1 VRLRLLLPFLLIGM
15 SACGSSS
22 ADNASSNASQCP
34 DESTKGSLVVLAASS
49 MAPVFANAEEQFLT
63 THPCVTDVSFSYG
76 SSATL
81 AAQIV
86 NGSPADVF
94 ISASE
99 KTMNTVSD
107 SGRTVNTTL
116 FARNSGEIMVNATSR
131 FADTVP
137 NIANLSESSNPGIK
151 VGLCVTTA
159 PCGVLA
165 DSILE
170 KSGST
175 RRAIA
180 DTETPSV
187 EDLVSK
193 IETGELDAGIVYH
206 SDCVN
211 AQKNKRA
218 LCVSIPA
225 DKNSTNSYYVA
236 ALNTRN
242 ATQQFVDFVS
252 SPTFTTSLQSK
263 YGFLAP

>member
-1 VRLRLLLPFLLIGM
+1 M

-22 ADNASSNASQCP
+22 ADNESSKASQCP
-34 DESTKGSLVVLAASS
+34 DESTRGSLVVLAASS
-49 MAPVFANAEEQFLT
+49 MAPALADSHEQFLAE
-63 THPCVTDVSFSYG
+63 HPCVINVAYSYG

-99 KTMNTVSD
+99 KTMNIVVN
-107 SGRTVNTTL
+107 SGRTVSSTL
-116 FARNSGEIMVNATSR
+116 FARNTGEIMVNTASR
-131 FADTVP
+131 FAG
-137 NIANLSESSNPGIK
+137 NITEVATLSKSSNPGIK

-159 PCGVLA
+159 PCGALA

-170 KSGST
+170 KSGSE
-175 RRAIA
+175 RRTLT
-180 DTETPSV
+180 DTESPSV

-193 IETGELDAGIVYH
+193 IEMGELDAGIVYH

-211 AQKNKRA
+211 AQKKKRT

-225 DKNSTNSYYVA
+225 DRNSTNSYYVA
-236 ALNTRN
+236 AINARN
-242 ATQQFVDFVS
+242 VTQQFVDFVS
-252 SPTFTTSLQSK
+252 SPAFTTSLQSK

>member
-1 VRLRLLLPFLLIGM
+1 
-15 SACGSSS
+15 
-22 ADNASSNASQCP
+22 
-34 DESTKGSLVVLAASS
+34 
-49 MAPVFANAEEQFLT
+49 MAPVFAEAEEQFLVE
-63 THPCVTDVSFSYG
+63 HPCVTDVSFSYG

-107 SGRTVNTTL
+107 SGQAVTTTL
-116 FARNSGEIMVNATSR
+116 FARNSGEIMVNTASR
-131 FADTVP
+131 FADKVTSLV
-137 NIANLSESSNPGIK
+137 NLSKSSNPGIK

-159 PCGVLA
+159 PCGALA

-170 KSGST
+170 KSGSD
-175 RRAIA
+175 RWALA
-180 DTETPSV
+180 DTESPSV

-193 IETGELDAGIVYH
+193 IEMGELDAGIVYH
-206 SDCVN
+206 SDCVSV
-211 AQKNKRA
+211 QKSKRV

-225 DKNSTNSYYVA
+225 DMNSTNSYYVA

-242 ATQQFVDFVS
+242 VTQQFVDFVS
-252 SPTFTTSLQSK
+252 SPAFTTSLQSK

>member
-1 VRLRLLLPFLLIGM
+1 
-15 SACGSSS
+15 
-22 ADNASSNASQCP
+22 
-34 DESTKGSLVVLAASS
+34 VLAASS
-49 MAPVFANAEEQFLT
+49 MAPVFAEAEEQFLAE
-63 THPCVTDVSFSYG
+63 HPCLTNVSFSYG

-94 ISASE
+94 VSASE

-116 FARNSGEIMVNATSR
+116 FARNSGEIMVNTASR
-131 FADTVP
+131 FVDKIMSLAD
-137 NIANLSESSNPGIK
+137 LSESSNPGIK
-151 VGLCVTTA
+151 VGLCVATA
-159 PCGVLA
+159 PCGALA
-165 DSILE
+165 DTILGNAE
-170 KSGST
+170 ISRKE
-175 RRAIA
+175 IA
-180 DTETPSV
+180 DTESPSV

-193 IETGELDAGIVYH
+193 IEMGELDAGIVYH

-218 LCVSIPA
+218 VCVPIPSDVNA
-225 DKNSTNSYYVA
+225 TNSYYVA

-242 ATQQFVDFVS
+242 VTQQFVDLVS
-252 SPTFTTSLQSK
+252 SPAFTTSLQSK

>member
-1 VRLRLLLPFLLIGM
+1 VRLLLPFLLIGM

-22 ADNASSNASQCP
+22 TGNSSSKASQCS

-49 MAPVFANAEEQFLT
+49 MAPVFADAEEQFRT
-63 THPCVTDVSFSYG
+63 THPCVTDISFSYG

-94 ISASE
+94 VSASE
-99 KTMNTVSD
+99 RTMNTVSD
-107 SGRTVNTTL
+107 SGQAVNTTL

-131 FADTVP
+131 FADTVTSL
-137 NIANLSESSNPGIK
+137 ANLSKSSNPGIK

-159 PCGVLA
+159 PCGALA

-175 RRAIA
+175 RRALA
-180 DTETPSV
+180 DTESPSV
-187 EDLVSK
+187 EDVVSK
-193 IETGELDAGIVYH
+193 IEMGELDAGIVYH
-206 SDCVN
+206 SDCVS

-218 LCVSIPA
+218 VCVSIPSDMNA
-225 DKNSTNSYYVA
+225 TNSYYVA

-242 ATQQFVDFVS
+242 VTQQFVDFVS
-252 SPTFTTSLQSK
+252 SPAFTASLQSK

>member
-1 VRLRLLLPFLLIGM
+1 
-15 SACGSSS
+15 S
-22 ADNASSNASQCP
+22 

-49 MAPVFANAEEQFLT
+49 MAPVFAESKKQFLT
-63 THPCVTDVSFSYG
+63 THPCVTDISFSYG

-94 ISASE
+94 VSASE
-99 KTMNTVSD
+99 KNMNTVLD
-107 SGRTVNTTL
+107 SGRTINTTL
-116 FARNSGEIMVNATSR
+116 FARNSGEIMVNASSR
-131 FADTVP
+131 FVDKITS
-137 NIANLSESSNPGIK
+137 IASLSESSNAGIK
-151 VGLCVTTA
+151 VGLCVATA
-159 PCGVLA
+159 PCGALA

-175 RRAIA
+175 RKALA
-180 DTETPSV
+180 DTESPSV
-187 EDLVSK
+187 EDVVSK
-193 IETGELDAGIVYH
+193 IEMGELDAGIVYH

-218 LCVSIPA
+218 ICVPIPA
-225 DKNSTNSYYVA
+225 DANASNSYYVA

-242 ATQQFVDFVS
+242 VTQQFVDFVS
-252 SPTFTTSLQSK
+252 SPAFTTSLQSK